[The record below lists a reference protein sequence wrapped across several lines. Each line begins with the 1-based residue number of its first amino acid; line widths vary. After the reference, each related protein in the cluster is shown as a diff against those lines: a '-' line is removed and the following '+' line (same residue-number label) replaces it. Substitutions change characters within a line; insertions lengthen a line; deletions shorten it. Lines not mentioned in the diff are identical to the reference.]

1 MRAVVDTN
9 VFVSSFFGGKPR
21 KIIDLWR
28 DGKLLLC
35 LSKEIIDE
43 YFEVLKRLGL
53 EDEEELAELLAL
65 FSRGFNIAFTAKT
78 PKIEVVNDPDDNKF
92 VECSVALKA
101 DVIITGDKALEAVG
115 EYMGVEI
122 LTPAEF
128 LKRMNIKQG

>member
-115 EYMGVEI
+115 EYMGIEI

>member
-1 MRAVVDTN
+1 
-9 VFVSSFFGGKPR
+9 FGGKPR

-28 DGKLLLC
+28 AGRLLLC

-92 VECSVALKA
+92 VECAVALKA

-115 EYMGVEI
+115 EYMGIEI

-128 LKRMNIKQG
+128 LRRIDNKQG

>member
-115 EYMGVEI
+115 EYMGIEM

-128 LKRMNIKQG
+128 LRRMNIKQG